1 MASASSSGG
10 GGGGGGSGAD
20 ADEIETLSAAV
31 QRAVD
36 GGGGG
41 LVQRVAARLF
51 SDELQTTVEKFL
63 DNQVEHF
70 RDLTPAHIAAGEN
83 KLEWWDAYQ
92 RFIALFDR
100 SLDEV
105 VAAEGG
111 TAAEF
116 ATLCEDE
123 SKLSEDERAVIDL
136 LRASSDYS
144 AFLQLMYDEVESK
157 QEEEEKAAAA
167 ART

>member
-100 SLDEV
+100 SLDEL

-111 TAAEF
+111 TPEEF
-116 ATLCEDE
+116 ERLCEDE
-123 SKLSEDERAVIDL
+123 SRLSEDERMVLEL
-136 LRASSDYS
+136 LRASSEYT
-144 AFLQLMYDEVESK
+144 AFMQLMYDEVEDRGLC
-157 QEEEEKAAAA
+157 EKAKQ
-167 ART
+167 